1 MGNSKLVV
9 AILSFAE
16 LGTAQPQLVFSFSG
30 NKGCTAVIGVM
41 AVKIATSINFFIQ
54 YDGSN

>member
-1 MGNSKLVV
+1 MTIMTIIAKVAAIPLV
-9 AILSFAE
+9 IDKNI
-16 LGTAQPQLVFSFSG
+16 FSFSG

-41 AVKIATSINFFIQ
+41 AVRIATSIIFLIH